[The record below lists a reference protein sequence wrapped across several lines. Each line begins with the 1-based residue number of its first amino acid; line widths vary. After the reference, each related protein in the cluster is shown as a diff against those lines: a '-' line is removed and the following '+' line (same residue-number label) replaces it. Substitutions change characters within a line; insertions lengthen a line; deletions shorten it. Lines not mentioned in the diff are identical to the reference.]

1 VKKRYIV
8 LILIVTLG
16 FLTFLDRVALAS
28 LATYI
33 KADLSFDKK
42 QWGWVMGVFILA
54 YALFQIPL
62 GNLGDRRGHRPIIA
76 IMVVWWSIFTF
87 LTGLA
92 TGYYSLLVI
101 SFLFGMGES
110 GVYPCISGVI
120 ARWFPSTQRARA
132 QGFVWAASR
141 LGGGM
146 AAVLLIGL
154 AETAGWRVVFYILST
169 LGIFWTI
176 AWFTFYRNSPSE
188 KKGISEAELAET
200 KENTAGRP
208 MKVPWRQIIKARQFW
223 LILSMYWFYVWGS
236 TFYFSWLHTF
246 LAEGRGF
253 SSNQVRIAAALPFF
267 LGALSNSLGGIL
279 SDRLSNKHGLKFG
292 RRAIGV
298 SCLFLASLFFLF
310 SGLTDSRLLTGLYL
324 ALGFGIMDMMLPSAW
339 AVCLDVGHRNAGAI
353 SGAMN
358 MAGNLGGFMCSIMVG
373 YVASSAGFNAPLF
386 IIAAMLLVSSMLF
399 LQINPEKSIVNA

>member
-1 VKKRYIV
+1 MKKRYLILV
-8 LILIVTLG
+8 LIVSLG
-16 FLTFLDRVALAS
+16 FITFLDRVALAS

-33 KADLSFDKK
+33 KADLFLDKK
-42 QWGWVMGVFILA
+42 QWGWVMGLFILA
-54 YALFQIPL
+54 YALFQIPM
-62 GNLGDRRGHRPIIA
+62 GNMGDRRGHRSIIA
-76 IMVVWWSIFTF
+76 VLVVWWSIFTF

-92 TGYYSLLVI
+92 TGYYSLLII
-101 SFLFGMGES
+101 SFFFGMGEA

-154 AETAGWRVVFYILST
+154 AESAGWRVVFYLLST
-169 LGIFWTI
+169 LGILWTL
-176 AWFTFYRNSPSE
+176 AWLSFYRNSPAE
-188 KKGISEAELAET
+188 MKGISTEELSET
-200 KENTAGRP
+200 GGHSSIGTKN
-208 MKVPWRQIIKARQFW
+208 VPWQQILRARQFW
-223 LILSMYWFYVWGS
+223 LILGMYWFYVWGS

-253 SSNQVRIAAALPFF
+253 SSNEVRIAAALPFF
-267 LGALSNSLGGIL
+267 LGAFSNSLGGMI

-298 SCLFLASLFFLF
+298 SCLFLASVFFF
-310 SGLTDSRLLTGLYL
+310 ITGITESKLLTGVYL
-324 ALGFGIMDMMLPSAW
+324 ALGFGIMDIMLPSAW

-373 YVASSAGFNAPLF
+373 YVASSAGYNAPLF
-386 IIAAMLLVSSMLF
+386 IIAGMLLVSSMLF
-399 LQINPEKSIVNA
+399 LQINPEKSIVNT